1 MGLSKGKVLWYILA
15 IGQRVGANRQVDLR
29 KNVKKVMKKNALL
42 FLFTLVVPHFVD
54 AQSFIVPDYKS
65 PQNQCNYLI
74 VTPTKFLQGAQNLAQ
89 FRQSFSGY
97 KTGVVLLDTLYAQF
111 DSVGRRPY
119 EKLWWGLRFAYKS
132 WSLPPKMV
140 VLMGAD
146 SLSYDFSDSTW
157 HNYGNMPA
165 AVYQYGF
172 SEPDSGRQLQP
183 EFDYSDDYYAAL
195 KDSKPQGFPFGLQ
208 DSGYAVIVGRIP
220 CDSSQQCVNYVQKV
234 IDFENNRHLHKSW
247 FNSAMVVS
255 DDTMQG
261 LKLDRLG
268 FTHLKM
274 AEECADSLLRPWFVT
289 KVVGCAY
296 APDSTFSKPTAE
308 DSIVNT
314 INRGNLWSI
323 YIGHGFPDGWSDEHM
338 LLGNDVARLR
348 NDSTPSLFVAFAC
361 SNADYIKSYNNSMC
375 KQFLFAPQGGAIAY
389 IGATC
394 LVFATDN
401 ARLMGAFFDSFGG
414 NPQLPL
420 GQILVAAKT
429 MATPCEYNIPY
440 AFLGDPALTLS
451 DGRIHLTLSRNNQG
465 LVSFACQN
473 GNGGAQS
480 GNFDVR
486 IYKRDTVRI
495 GAEDFYCLDSL
506 VARQTGMFSNSSFSI
521 ALADSGVRVVAFVW
535 NASGEGRMDSSFL
548 VNSIPVIVDVKKS
561 ADAIALR
568 IENGR
573 VFIRTGTLR
582 GTTIRLDAFAMNGKV
597 VMSKK
602 IAVRAPEITI
612 DPRTMGLGAGVYVV
626 RLTSVK
632 AVLTQRMILTK

>member
-1 MGLSKGKVLWYILA
+1 
-15 IGQRVGANRQVDLR
+15 
-29 KNVKKVMKKNALL
+29 MKKNAVL
-42 FLFTLVVPHFVD
+42 FLCTLFFPHFVD
-54 AQSFIVPDYKS
+54 AQSFIIPDYKS

-74 VTPTKFLQGAQNLAQ
+74 VTSTKFLQGAQNLAK

-97 KTGVVLLDTLYAQF
+97 KTGIAILDTLYAQF

-132 WSLPPKMV
+132 WSVPPKMV

-157 HNYGNMPA
+157 HTYGTMPA
-165 AVYQYGF
+165 AVYQYNF
-172 SEPDSGRQLQP
+172 LEPDSGRHLQP
-183 EFDYSDDYYAAL
+183 EFNYSDDYYAAL
-195 KDSKPQGFPFGLQ
+195 KDSMPQGFPFGVQ

-220 CDSSQQCVNYVQKV
+220 CDSCPQCVNYVQKV

-247 FNSAMVVS
+247 FNSALVVS

-261 LKLDRLG
+261 PIRDRLQL
-268 FTHLKM
+268 THLKV

-308 DSIVNT
+308 DSIVNA
-314 INRGNLWSI
+314 INRGNLWSL
-323 YIGHGFPDGWSDEHM
+323 YIGHGFPNGWSDEHM

-348 NDSTPSLFVAFAC
+348 NDSTPSVFVAFAC
-361 SNADYIKSYNNSMC
+361 SNADYSKSYNNSMC
-375 KQFLFAPQGGAIAY
+375 KQFLFAPRGGAIAY

-394 LVFATDN
+394 LVYAFDN
-401 ARLMGAFFDSFGG
+401 ARLMRAFFNSFDG

-420 GQILVAAKT
+420 GQILVTAKT
-429 MATPCEYNIPY
+429 MVTPCVNNIPY

-451 DGRIHLTLSRNNQG
+451 DGRIYLTLSRNNQG
-465 LVSFACQN
+465 LVSFACQS

-480 GNFDVR
+480 GNFDLR

-506 VARQTGMFSNSSFSI
+506 VSRQTGTFANGSFSI
-521 ALADSGVRVVAFVW
+521 TLADSGVRVAAFVW

-561 ADAIALR
+561 AGAIALR
-568 IENGR
+568 IENGK
-573 VFIRTGTLR
+573 VFIQPGTLH
-582 GTTIRLDAFAMNGKV
+582 GTTIRLNAFTMNGKV
-597 VMSKK
+597 VMSRE
-602 IAVRAPEITI
+602 IALRAREITI
-612 DPRTMGLGAGVYVV
+612 DPRTMGLGAGIYLV

-632 AVLTQRMILTK
+632 AVLAQRMILAK